1 MMNEQDYS
9 TAVRNMRNRTSR
21 LEREGDCWEQYEKDQ
36 LVWMFNE
43 GVGIPEIAVQLQRTE
58 PAVYQQI
65 EKLDL
70 YQRKEN
76 PQRRKN
82 PVQPS
87 DCLCSLCKRP
97 RSMCPLCGVYANRQ
111 EDA

>member
-1 MMNEQDYS
+1 MK
-9 TAVRNMRNRTSR
+9 
-21 LEREGDCWEQYEKDQ
+21 EQYEKDQ

-43 GVGIPEIAVQLQRTE
+43 GVGITEIAVQLQRTE

-97 RSMCPLCGVYANRQ
+97 RGMRPLCGVYANRQ